1 MKRIVFLLFIYVAV
15 ACNHQTDSHLKKI
28 PEIEKSATNFIIA
41 NDLGRNGYYEQKNI
55 AAIMGETAEKCD
67 IEFIA
72 AAGDVHHFMGV
83 RSVNDPLWMTN
94 YELIYSH
101 PELMIKWY
109 AICGNHEYRGNTQA
123 VLDYSNV
130 SRRWIAPSKY
140 YTFTE
145 IAEDGTPFRLLF
157 IDTTP
162 LIDKYRKDTIGYP
175 DASKQD
181 METQLQWIDSV
192 LTNASEKW
200 TIVIGHHPVYAGT
213 EKIDSERTDMQQ
225 RLAPILEKHK
235 VDAYF
240 CGHIH
245 NYQHIRPAASHVNY
259 IVNSSAS
266 LSRKVITTPD
276 TKFCSPDAGFIF
288 CSLTNDNFTFFFI
301 NHQGEIIYQY
311 KLTKE

>member
-1 MKRIVFLLFIYVAV
+1 MKRIIFLLFIFVNTACTHHVYV
-15 ACNHQTDSHLKKI
+15 HLKTI
-28 PEIEKSATNFIIA
+28 PKIEKSATNFIVA

-55 AAIMGETAEKCD
+55 STIMAETAEKCD

-72 AAGDVHHFMGV
+72 AAGDIHHFMGV

-145 IAEDGTPFRLLF
+145 TTDDGTPIRLLF

-162 LIDKYRKDTIGYP
+162 LIDRYRKDSIGYP
-175 DASKQD
+175 DACKQD
-181 METQLQWIDSV
+181 AELQLQWIDSV
-192 LTNASEKW
+192 LTQSTEKW
-200 TIVIGHHPVYAGT
+200 KIVIGHHPIFAET
-213 EKIDSERTDMQQ
+213 DKKDSERADLQK

-235 VDAYF
+235 VDVYF

-245 NYQHIRPAASHVNY
+245 NYQHIRPESSHVNY
-259 IVNSSAS
+259 VVNSSAS
-266 LSRKVITTPD
+266 LSREVNTSPD
-276 TKFCSPDAGFIF
+276 TKFCSPDAGFTF
-288 CSLTNDNFTFFFI
+288 CSLTKDTFKFFFI
-301 NHQGEIIYQY
+301 NHQGKIIYQY
-311 KLTKE
+311 LIEK

>member
-1 MKRIVFLLFIYVAV
+1 MKRIIFLLFIFVATS
-15 ACNHQTDSHLKKI
+15 CNFQKGGFLKNL
-28 PEIEKSATNFIIA
+28 PEIEESATNFIVA
-41 NDLGRNGYYEQKNI
+41 NDFGRNGYYEQKNI
-55 AAIMGETAEKCD
+55 SAIMAETAEKYD

-83 RSVNDPLWMTN
+83 RSVDDPLWMTN

-145 IAEDGTPFRLLF
+145 ISEDDTPFRLLF

-175 DASKQD
+175 DARMQD
-181 METQLQWIDSV
+181 AELQLKWIDSV
-192 LTNASEKW
+192 LTNATEKW
-200 TIVIGHHPVYAGT
+200 KIVIGHHPVYADT
-213 EKIDSERTDMQQ
+213 EKNESERANLQQ
-225 RLAPILEKHK
+225 HLAPILEKHK
-235 VDAYF
+235 VDIYF

-245 NYQHIRPAASHVNY
+245 NYQHIHPATSHVHY

-266 LSRKVITTPD
+266 LAREVKATPD
-276 TKFCSPDAGFIF
+276 TKFCSSDEGFTF
-288 CSLTNDNFTFFFI
+288 CSLTNNSFTFFFI
-301 NHQGEIIYQY
+301 NHRGEIIYKY
-311 KLTKE
+311 RLEK

>member
-1 MKRIVFLLFIYVAV
+1 MKRITFLLFIYVAT
-15 ACNHQTDSHLKKI
+15 ACNHQANVGLKNL
-28 PEIEKSATNFIIA
+28 PETEEVATNFIIA

-55 AAIMGETAEKCD
+55 SAIMAETAEKCD
-67 IEFIA
+67 IDFIA

-130 SRRWIAPSKY
+130 SRRWIAPAKY
-140 YTFTE
+140 YTLTE
-145 IAEDGTPFRLLF
+145 TSEDGTPFRLLF

-162 LIDKYRKDTIGYP
+162 LIDKYRKDSIGYP
-175 DASKQD
+175 DAHKQD
-181 METQLQWIDSV
+181 VEMQLQWIDSV
-192 LTNASEKW
+192 LSQATEKW
-200 TIVIGHHPVYAGT
+200 KIVIGHHPVFADT
-213 EKIDSERTDMQQ
+213 EKNDTERADMQR

-235 VDAYF
+235 VDVYF

-245 NYQHIRPAASHVNY
+245 NFQHILPAESQVSY
-259 IVNSSAS
+259 VVNSSAS
-266 LSRKVITTPD
+266 RARKVNATPD
-276 TKFCSPDAGFIF
+276 TKFCSPDEGFTF
-288 CSLTNDNFTFFFI
+288 CSLTNNSFTFFFI
-301 NHQGEIIYQY
+301 NHKGDIIYQY
-311 KLTKE
+311 RLEK